1 MIFEPEVKNEV
12 IEFLLFSL
20 KGTTVMIFTII
31 VSESN
36 ENWCRGE
43 MLSEKLLSNLMGMF
57 EKLVLLL
64 VVLAIVFL
72 GDFMTNNITI

>member
-20 KGTTVMIFTII
+20 KGTAVMIFTII

-36 ENWCRGE
+36 ENWCRRE
-43 MLSEKLLSNLMGMF
+43 MLSEKLLSNLMGIF
-57 EKLVLLL
+57 EKQVLLL

>member
-20 KGTTVMIFTII
+20 KGTAVMIFTII